1 MAVTDIDNN
10 ARSNAAAGSY
20 GGPLFLYKL
29 ACNGIQTDP
38 TLKDSNLSKIL
49 AFMSQRTTVLSW
61 APGGNNVAYALCEG
75 GIDLEAWPQGVGTGA
90 TSTAGTID
98 LGDTGASADCAITK
112 HVVFA

>member
-10 ARSNAAAGSY
+10 ARSNATAGSY

-29 ACNGIQTDP
+29 ACNNIHLTAGD
-38 TLKDSNLSKIL
+38 KDSDLSKIL
-49 AFMSQRTTVLSW
+49 AFISQRTTVLSW

-75 GIDLEAWPQGVGTGA
+75 GIDLSAWPQGVGTGA

-98 LGDTGASADCAITK
+98 LGDTGAGADCAITK